1 MTKSMS
7 DRATQESDDD
17 GYVHA
22 PDDGAQ
28 GAKPRG
34 TEREFGLRGWL
45 LVAWLLVALVVVPA
59 VLFYIPQAGTFTKSI
74 GLGYRDAFL
83 VLPLVPALVLGVLAV
98 WATTRP

>member
-1 MTKSMS
+1 MTE
-7 DRATQESDDD
+7 DQDTDDA

-22 PDDGAQ
+22 PEDDAHGT
-28 GAKPRG
+28 KPRG
-34 TEREFGLRGWL
+34 AERDFGLRGWL
-45 LVAWLLVALVVVPA
+45 LVAWLVVALIVVPA
-59 VLFYIPQAGTFTKSI
+59 LLFYIPQAGAFTKSI